1 MSVLDYLG
9 RQIAS
14 LKDAL
19 EKTPSLH
26 WATVTIAN
34 PLAIR
39 LDGDTH
45 ALAGVVNLA
54 ADLKVGDRVAVLMT
68 NRRAIVLGA
77 IGGNATPLIPTDN
90 KVIISGREYQASGV
104 FASIPPM
111 HSPAD
116 HPPVYCG
123 HYNFP
128 TPYTPPPGYGFI
140 VHFIGGNGWPGGLS
154 VYAQNSSTIYVRFV
168 QVGNKGLSLTR
179 VNWQLTRV

>member
-26 WATVTIAN
+26 WATVTISN

-54 ADLKVGDRVAVLMT
+54 AELKVGDRVAILMT

-77 IGGNATPLIPTDN
+77 IGGNVTPLIPTDN
-90 KVIISGREYQASGV
+90 KVIINGREYQASGV
-104 FASIPPM
+104 FASIPTPY
-111 HSPAD
+111 HTD
-116 HPPVYCG
+116 EKPPNYHG
-123 HYNFP
+123 QYAFP

-140 VHFIGGNGWPGGLS
+140 VSFLQGNGWPLGLH
-154 VYAQNSSTIYVRFV
+154 VFNQNSSTIYVRFS
-168 QVGNKGLSLTR
+168 QSGSKSLSLQR
-179 VNWQLTRV
+179 VGWQLVRI